1 VRSKWVIS
9 VDWNTLMQWLLGEGL
24 PYLILLIVLV
34 AGLFVFIFITT
45 LFPTMRQIIS
55 FAYLNSLIAV
65 LGRKHIDRAFLEEL
79 YDSRDIISVVQNLRS
94 AGVEVEL
101 SEDPRM
107 LEKYLINDFISKM
120 KLIEKHI
127 PKLIEPFFKAYKR
140 LIVFEELIKAI
151 RTISSGVKPDLTIMQ
166 ALDPRMASLISGVSS
181 YDSLRSALS
190 TIGISLPEDPVEGE
204 RELFLMAIRGLDDSS
219 RLVDESVAGA
229 VKEFMLNYKDYYNI
243 LIILRGITLGL
254 SSEYIESLTLG
265 EGMYLSK
272 WTLHKLSEATS
283 INEVIAELQGTPYE
297 EELKGLVIAREKID
311 LSLIEASISRG
322 LMRIM
327 SMLEHKYSLTAGPL
341 MRFLTSLSFG
351 IRNLRLGIYG
361 VVERIPKERLL
372 KMAVYG

>member
-1 VRSKWVIS
+1 MIS